1 MKKFLII
8 VLSLFTSNLVFAQ
21 ETSDQGFLG
30 DPLQDPMLPYYVLI
44 GFTFLVALVTLI
56 AAIYIMQVLNLMA
69 RQMAEERARKQ
80 GIEYV
85 PEPSRW
91 AQFWDRFHNLRP
103 IEEEKDIMLDHD
115 YDGIKEL
122 DNYLPPWWKWLFYG
136 SIIWGIGYLFVYH
149 VSDSFPLSTEEY
161 NIQVAEAEKAR
172 AEFLATQ
179 PPASVDESSLEYTGD
194 ADLIQAG
201 QSIFTMNCASCHK
214 EDGGGSI
221 GPNLTDEYWLHGG
234 GIKNIFQVI
243 KNGVPEKGMISWE
256 PVLKPTEMVEVA
268 NFIMSIQGTNPPAAK
283 APQGE
288 LYTPEVTEEVVQPAD
303 STAN

>member
-1 MKKFLII
+1 MKKFLI
-8 VLSLFTSNLVFAQ
+8 VALSLFTSNLVFAQ
-21 ETSDQGFLG
+21 ETSDQGFLN

-69 RQMAEERARKQ
+69 RQMAEERARKE

-161 NIQVAEAEKAR
+161 NIQKR
-172 AEFLATQ
+172 Q
-179 PPASVDESSLEYTGD
+179 
-194 ADLIQAG
+194 
-201 QSIFTMNCASCHK
+201 
-214 EDGGGSI
+214 
-221 GPNLTDEYWLHGG
+221 
-234 GIKNIFQVI
+234 
-243 KNGVPEKGMISWE
+243 
-256 PVLKPTEMVEVA
+256 
-268 NFIMSIQGTNPPAAK
+268 
-283 APQGE
+283 
-288 LYTPEVTEEVVQPAD
+288 
-303 STAN
+303 